1 MGCKMGCQQVESK
14 KQELILITVKNKID
28 KMTMLLREKL
38 DLRRQVKPSNMT
50 YKLINCFPM
59 FNTYIYRYM
68 YICQLELQ
76 PNKELHEHMQ
86 IYN

>member
-1 MGCKMGCQQVESK
+1 
-14 KQELILITVKNKID
+14 
-28 KMTMLLREKL
+28 
-38 DLRRQVKPSNMT
+38 
-50 YKLINCFPM
+50 M